1 MNKNK
6 ARNIIGIIVI
16 SFFMITS
23 AIIAIYSYANDLKG
37 IVDNQLTINYLKEYF
52 SIFSGLIGVIIGF
65 YFGSKSNSKSNE

>member
-65 YFGSKSNSKSNE
+65 YFGSKSNSKSDE